1 MKNFF
6 PKMDLAG
13 RKLEVKDGK
22 SLTLGKHV
30 LTFVFAPMV
39 HWPEVMVTYDSTD
52 KVLFAADGFGKFGAL
67 DREEPWDDEARRYF
81 IGIVG
86 KYGLQVQKLLK
97 VAGTLDIRKI
107 CSLHGPVLTENLGH
121 YIEKYDIWSSYR
133 PEEEGVVVAYTSVY
147 GNTKKAAELL
157 ADKLKE
163 KGCPNVVIYDLARDY
178 MSSAVADAF
187 RYSKLVLATLTY
199 NAGIYPFMQDFIN
212 RLTERSFQNRTIGL
226 IENGSWAPTAAKVM
240 KGMFEKSKNITWT
253 ENNVKVMSAVKEE
266 NVKEIEALAE
276 ELCK

>member
-1 MKNFF
+1 M
-6 PKMDLAG
+6 LSA
-13 RKLEVKDGK
+13 VWY
-22 SLTLGKHV
+22 
-30 LTFVFAPMV
+30 A
-39 HWPEVMVTYDSTD
+39 
-52 KVLFAADGFGKFGAL
+52 
-67 DREEPWDDEARRYF
+67 
-81 IGIVG
+81 
-86 KYGLQVQKLLK
+86 
-97 VAGTLDIRKI
+97 IRK
-107 CSLHGPVLTENLGH
+107 TENPFSAAV
-121 YIEKYDIWSSYR
+121 IAATVEVIVDTKEQVSYQ
-133 PEEEGVVVAYTSVY
+133 T
-147 GNTKKAAELL
+147 TKMQREIILT
-157 ADKLKE
+157 KLKE
-163 KGCPNVVIYDLARDY
+163 KGCPKVVVYDLARDD
-178 MSSAVADAF
+178 MSAAVADAF